1 MQFLALKLPS
11 HLHAVYGEWSRFT
24 ESETLM
30 VPAHFHDVTHDKMK
44 SNLII
49 NIAGLH

>member
-1 MQFLALKLPS
+1 MIPIPS
-11 HLHAVYGEWSRFT
+11 NML
-24 ESETLM
+24 LM

-49 NIAGLH
+49 NIAGLHTLKPLLNQETPI